1 MQLIRNAI
9 TYKATLPS
17 AVALAEHL
25 AEKPFV
31 PVLETQASAS
41 GFVPVQDDRLVAE
54 FPGGFAFRLRSDVKP
69 ISIKALRLAQFEA
82 LEAKAAELERELTDE
97 EAGAIKD
104 ELYTNTV
111 KNTLPER
118 SELNAYYHIESTTLI
133 VPTTNKVVACRMV
146 SMLIEACGA
155 LETRTIWVSDV
166 KGGLT
171 ARLKRYYGAHT
182 DGEYCD
188 RTAFEGFKVGDSIAL
203 TGEKGAKASFDL
215 ENLDHAQKGLVEALN
230 AGMEVPRLELVHAD
244 AVSFVLTKDFH
255 LRKIDFLLSGLED
268 ETPDFDTTE
277 ELWRHSAGVQVLQL
291 VATIQ
296 ALCDLFGYQEPDEKA
311 PDAEAAEAPAAT
323 EDLAEGEDPLLPDAR
338 HFVRTTRRASV
349 AAVQRRLKIG
359 YNRAARMIEAME
371 QEGLISPMDSHG
383 HREVIGAEQ

>member
-17 AVALAEHL
+17 AAALAEHL
-25 AEKPFV
+25 AEKPFM
-31 PVLETQASAS
+31 PILDTQASTS
-41 GFVPVQDDRLVAE
+41 GFVPCQDDRLVAE

-69 ISIKALRLAQFEA
+69 ISIKALRLAEVEA
-82 LEAKAAELERELTDE
+82 LAAKAAELERELTEE
-97 EAGAIKD
+97 EAGALKE
-104 ELYTNTV
+104 ELYTNLV

-118 SELNAYYHIESTTLI
+118 SELNAYYHIESNTLI
-133 VPTTNKVVACRMV
+133 VPTTSKAVASRMV
-146 SMLIEACGA
+146 GMLVEACGA
-155 LETRTIWVSDV
+155 LETRTIWVSSV

-171 ARLKRYYGAHT
+171 TRLQQYYGAIS

-188 RTAFEGFKVGDSIAL
+188 KTVFDGFKVGDSIVL
-203 TGEKGAKASFDL
+203 TGEKGTKATFDL
-215 ENLDHAQKGLVEALN
+215 DNLDNAHKGLIEALN

-244 AVSFVLTKDFH
+244 AVSFLLTKDFH
-255 LRKIDFLLSGLED
+255 LRKIDFLLNGKED
-268 ETPDFDTTE
+268 ETPDFDTLE

-296 ALCDLFGYQEPDEKA
+296 ALCDLFGYQEPDDKA

-323 EDLAEGEDPLLPDAR
+323 EDLAEAEDPLLPDAR

-371 QEGLISPMDSHG
+371 QEGLISPMDSRG